1 MRIFGPAL
9 AGVIL
14 VVAAPP
20 AQAIEMQPGLW
31 VLTSK
36 SDRGGL
42 AKSNPTKVRCIS
54 SEEAKTAASKTNV
67 GLSERAMSVFN
78 DRFGKDNCK
87 LIESSKTDQGVSWLL
102 RCSGV
107 ISGEQAGSLTF
118 DGPRHYTST
127 VKTTVLFQGKSVI
140 STMSSEGRR
149 TGECPR

>member
-1 MRIFGPAL
+1 MRIFRPAL

-20 AQAIEMQPGLW
+20 VQAIEMQPGLW

-42 AKSNPTKVRCIS
+42 AKSNPTKVKCIS
-54 SEEAKTAASKTNV
+54 TEEAKTAASKTGVN
-67 GLSERAMSVFN
+67 LTERARSVFN

-87 LIESSKTDQGVSWLL
+87 LAESSKDDQGVSWLM

-107 ISGEQAGSLTF
+107 ISGEQAGSLKF
-118 DGPRHYTST
+118 DSPRHYTAV
-127 VKTTVLFQGKSVI
+127 VKTTVLFQGKSI
-140 STMSSEGRR
+140 TSTMTSEGRR